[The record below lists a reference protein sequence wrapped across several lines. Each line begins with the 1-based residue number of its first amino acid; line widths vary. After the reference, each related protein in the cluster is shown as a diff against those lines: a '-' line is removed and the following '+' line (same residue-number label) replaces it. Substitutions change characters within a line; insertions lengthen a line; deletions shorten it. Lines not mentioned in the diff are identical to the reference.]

1 MAVFAEGQS
10 CFSLQRKSQFTRNAA
25 PVLASGF
32 PTGDERGSGLFELL
46 ICRRHFCEKIMIE
59 HLPRLRPASG
69 ENKKSPLAKRAS
81 LSNHTNTLLMELKSY
96 LATKRDAV
104 ERALDSSLPRETE
117 MPVTIHKAM
126 RYSLFAGGKR
136 LRPILCLAASEAIC
150 GADKPAMPLAC
161 ALELIHTYSLVHDD
175 LPCMDDD
182 DLRRGRPTCHKVFGE
197 GVAVLAGDA
206 LLTQAF
212 EVAAQ
217 TKPSATFTTAE
228 MLFELA
234 RASGSLWLIAGQV
247 MDLEGEGKPVNAE
260 QLRAIH
266 ERKTAALLGASVRLG
281 AMAGGATKEQLSAM
295 AKFGHSIGL
304 AFQIIDDI
312 LDVTSTEEEMGKSVR
327 ADAKHDKATYPKIL
341 GLEKS
346 RVEAKRLTDEA
357 LAALKMFDAKAE
369 PLRQIASYMLART
382 N

>member
-1 MAVFAEGQS
+1 
-10 CFSLQRKSQFTRNAA
+10 
-25 PVLASGF
+25 
-32 PTGDERGSGLFELL
+32 
-46 ICRRHFCEKIMIE
+46 
-59 HLPRLRPASG
+59 
-69 ENKKSPLAKRAS
+69 
-81 LSNHTNTLLMELKSY
+81 MELKSY
-96 LATKRDAV
+96 LSAKRDAV
-104 ERALDSSLPRETE
+104 DRALDSFLPKETE
-117 MPVTIHKAM
+117 MPATLHKAM

-136 LRPILCLAASEAIC
+136 LRPILCLAACEAIC
-150 GADKPAMPLAC
+150 GNDKPAMPLAC

-197 GVAVLAGDA
+197 GVAVLTGDA

-217 TKPSATFTTAE
+217 TTPSATFTSAE
-228 MLFELA
+228 MLLELA

-247 MDLEGEGKPVNAE
+247 MDVEAEGKPVNAE

-266 ERKTAALLGASVRLG
+266 ERKTAALLGVSVRLG
-281 AMAGGATKEQLSAM
+281 AMAGGASQEQMSTM
-295 AKFGHSIGL
+295 SKFGYCIGL

-312 LDVTSTEEEMGKSVR
+312 LDVTATEEEMGKSVR
-327 ADAKHDKATYPKIL
+327 ADAEHDKATYPKIL

-346 RVEAKRLTDEA
+346 RSEAKRLTDEA
-357 LAALKMFDAKAE
+357 LAALKFFDTKADK
-369 PLRQIASYMLART
+369 LREIASYMLSRT